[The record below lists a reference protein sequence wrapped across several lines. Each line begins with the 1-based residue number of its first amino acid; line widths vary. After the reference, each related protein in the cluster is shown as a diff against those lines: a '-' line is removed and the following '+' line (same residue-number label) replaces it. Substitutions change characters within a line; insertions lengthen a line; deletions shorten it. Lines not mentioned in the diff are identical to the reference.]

1 MGKKEQIFDLALVAA
16 QATRLDL
23 FLRNEAVYP
32 REKAL
37 VEWVPTY
44 VGFWIGTNNKMDF
57 VLWVHFLPSNV
68 IQNDTPSNSCP
79 YHNLSIITRYII
91 HH

>member
-1 MGKKEQIFDLALVAA
+1 MVVMLNNRMVSDRDQEYRRAFWVRRNRSLILLILVAA

-44 VGFWIGTNNKMDF
+44 VGFWIGN
-57 VLWVHFLPSNV
+57 WPG
-68 IQNDTPSNSCP
+68 Q
-79 YHNLSIITRYII
+79 IIK
-91 HH
+91 

>member
-23 FLRNEAVYP
+23 FLSNEAVYP

-44 VGFWIGTNNKMDF
+44 VGFWIGT
-57 VLWVHFLPSNV
+57 
-68 IQNDTPSNSCP
+68 
-79 YHNLSIITRYII
+79 
-91 HH
+91 